1 MNTTRNDVKVLAQQI
16 ESLAKDVQS
25 AIDNGTDLLGISNEL
40 SRSAQTFVF
49 ALGGVYELELL
60 GANKKVVGR
69 VVSGTR
75 NYHNTRDNKG
85 RFASKN
91 V

>member
-16 ESLAKDVQS
+16 ESLAKDVQ
-25 AIDNGTDLLGISNEL
+25 AAVDNGGDLLGVSNEL

-49 ALGGVYELELL
+49 ALGGVYELEQL
-60 GANKKVVGR
+60 GANKTVTAR
-69 VVSGTR
+69 VVSGPR
-75 NYHNTRDNKG
+75 NYHNLRDSKG
-85 RFASKN
+85 RFVRSN